1 MTTPTS
7 RCVNCRKQYQHHVDE
22 KCPFEAS
29 NFKEWPALT
38 VEKVNS
44 ALFEY
49 YKPTKPEPY
58 ISDLLSRLIL

>member
-7 RCVNCRKQYQHHVDE
+7 RCSNCRKQYQHHVDE

-29 NFKEWPALT
+29 SFKESPGLT

-44 ALFEY
+44 ALFQF
-49 YKPTKPEPY
+49 YKPAVLEPY
-58 ISDLLSRLIL
+58 SDSLLRRILF